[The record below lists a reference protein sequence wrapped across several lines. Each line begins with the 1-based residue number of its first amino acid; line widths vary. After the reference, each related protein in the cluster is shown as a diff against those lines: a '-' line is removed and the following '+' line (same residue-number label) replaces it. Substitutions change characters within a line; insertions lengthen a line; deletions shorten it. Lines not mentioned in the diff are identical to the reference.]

1 MTDHELLEYAIDI
14 GTRCEVSSWMDL
26 KKILLISL
34 PPFDRSRFST
44 RDPVTKCQVLN
55 QLETKITKGFQ
66 EKTGIKLEL
75 PR

>member
-1 MTDHELLEYAIDI
+1 MTDHELLEYAIDM
-14 GTRCEVSSWMDL
+14 GTRCEVTSWMDL
-26 KKILLISL
+26 KKILLVSL
-34 PPFDRSRFST
+34 PPLDRSRFST
-44 RDPVTKCQVLN
+44 RDSVTKCQVLN